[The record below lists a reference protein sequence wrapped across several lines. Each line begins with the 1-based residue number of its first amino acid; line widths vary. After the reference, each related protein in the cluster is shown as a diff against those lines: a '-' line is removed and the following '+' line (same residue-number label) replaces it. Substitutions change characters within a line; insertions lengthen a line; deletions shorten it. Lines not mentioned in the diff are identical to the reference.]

1 MTVSKKLFLL
11 TTRRRT
17 MKLVT
22 KLATAALLALSAA
35 APALATEP
43 EALTLAERN
52 TYLYTA
58 DARPIGQ
65 HMQNVQ
71 QAAGT
76 EAFAL
81 AVSPNA
87 GITDHG
93 NFDNY

>member
-1 MTVSKKLFLL
+1 M
-11 TTRRRT
+11 
-17 MKLVT
+17 
-22 KLATAALLALSAA
+22 KLATKIAAATLLALSAV

-58 DARPIGQ
+58 DARPIAQ
-65 HMQNVQ
+65 HMQQ
-71 QAAGT
+71 EQLRAGT

>member
-1 MTVSKKLFLL
+1 MTLA
-11 TTRRRT
+11 
-17 MKLVT
+17 T
-22 KLATAALLALSAA
+22 KLATAALLAMSAV

-58 DARPIGQ
+58 DARPITQ
-65 HMQNVQ
+65 HMQLP
-71 QAAGT
+71 AGSQ
-76 EAFAL
+76 AFAQ
-81 AVSPNA
+81 APVSANA